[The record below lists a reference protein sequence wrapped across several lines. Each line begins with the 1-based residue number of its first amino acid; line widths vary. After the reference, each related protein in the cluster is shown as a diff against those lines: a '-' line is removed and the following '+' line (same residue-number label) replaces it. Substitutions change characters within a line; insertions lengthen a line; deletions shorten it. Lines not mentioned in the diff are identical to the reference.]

1 MDAVAQEIPEAE
13 LDAALGA
20 GYGIFAGKVL
30 AWAKLRFTPERARWV
45 AAEHWHPEQECWFEE
60 SGNFVLR
67 IPYAD
72 HRELMMDI
80 LKYGADCEVLEPP
93 ELRAQVVAQL
103 EMAALKYREATF
115 RDNFL
120 K

>member
-1 MDAVAQEIPEAE
+1 
-13 LDAALGA
+13 
-20 GYGIFAGKVL
+20 
-30 AWAKLRFTPERARWV
+30 
-45 AAEHWHPEQECWFEE
+45 
-60 SGNFVLR
+60 
-67 IPYAD
+67 
-72 HRELMMDI
+72 MMDI